1 MRTRKRNR
9 RTSLRPRFI
18 VLLVFSMAASIAVT
32 APKETGNAVLI
43 TKNPETIT
51 EKQLYVTETDEA
63 VPALEAIEADETEN
77 DGFILYDVPLDAE
90 LQKYTYDIC
99 TENNVDYKMVLAM
112 MGQESSYQEDAIS
125 KTKDY
130 GILQINQ
137 INHKWL
143 EDKLGIENFLDAK
156 QNILAGVY
164 MLADLTEKYADIDKV
179 LMAYNCGESGAQKLW
194 EEGIYSTEYS
204 RKIHQLMDEMTE
216 VEGAN
221 EKMD

>member
-9 RTSLRPRFI
+9 RTSLRLRFI
-18 VLLVFSMAASIAVT
+18 VLLAFSMAASIAVT

-43 TKNPETIT
+43 TENPETIT
-51 EKQLYVTETDEA
+51 EKQLYITETDET

-77 DGFILYDVPLDAE
+77 EGFVLYNVPLDAE

-112 MGQESSYQEDAIS
+112 MGQESSYKEDAIS

-164 MLADLTEKYADIDKV
+164 MLADLTDKYADIDKV

-194 EEGIYSTEYS
+194 KKGIYRTEYS
-204 RKIHQLMDEMTE
+204 RKIHQLMDEMME

>member
-1 MRTRKRNR
+1 MADLFG
-9 RTSLRPRFI
+9 LRLRFI

-32 APKETGNAVLI
+32 APKETGNAFLI
-43 TKNPETIT
+43 TENPETKT
-51 EKQLYVTETDEA
+51 EKQLYITETDES
-63 VPALEAIEADETEN
+63 VPALEVVEADETEN
-77 DGFILYDVPLDAE
+77 EGFILYDVPLDAE

-164 MLADLTEKYADIDKV
+164 MLADLTDKYADINKV

-194 EEGIYSTEYS
+194 EKGIYSTEYS
-204 RKIHQLMDEMTE
+204 RKIHQLMNEMME